1 MNFTDDERELLI
13 RGLDPEIA
21 RLKSALMGLA
31 GRHPVGES
39 REVTDAHMARVK
51 ATAARLRLVEDLR
64 KRIATRYWIYF
75 GAGDPVDLDT
85 PEGEAR
91 RRERVFY
98 DTPEEARAAIRELP
112 NRLERCARVE
122 ESELLP

>member
-1 MNFTDDERELLI
+1 MKFTDDERLLLI

-21 RLKSALMGLA
+21 RLKSALMDLA

-39 REVTDAHMARVK
+39 REVTDAHMTQVK
-51 ATAARLRLVEDLR
+51 ATVGRLHFAEDLR
-64 KRIATRYWIYF
+64 RRIAVRYWIFY
-75 GAGDPVDLDT
+75 GPSDVIDLDT

-98 DTPEEARAAIRELP
+98 ETPEECRAAIRELP